1 MKKFVSFVLVFLFV
15 LPLAS
20 CASKPM
26 VLGEAK
32 PYEITSDIH
41 SLDIRINA
49 ADFTIEHGD
58 AFSVESN
65 LKNLTVSE
73 KDGVLT
79 IVDEIKPIVNYTDA
93 MLTLCVPE
101 NVVFETVDLTTGAG
115 SLTADSLSANSLK
128 LKLGAG
134 QVQFDCLN
142 AYSDIEL
149 EGGAGE
155 ITVAGGTLNNLTLG
169 LGVGEL
175 NLTAALHGESNLK
188 FGIGESNVTLIG
200 SKSDY
205 KINLDQGVGSISV
218 DGNTGSGSDSAYTF
232 YRYDGT
238 TLSFTNDHRTAIISG
253 NTLTINGETYYRGDP
268 DTIALQLFTQQ

>member
-1 MKKFVSFVLVFLFV
+1 MRKFISFVLAFLLV

-20 CASKPM
+20 CANKPM

-32 PYEITSDIH
+32 TYEIISDIH
-41 SLDIRINA
+41 SLDIRISA

-73 KDGVLT
+73 KGGVLT
-79 IVDEIKPIVNYTDA
+79 IVDAIKPSVNYTDA
-93 MLTLCVPE
+93 MLTLCVPDG
-101 NVVFETVDLTTGAG
+101 VVFEEAAITTGAG
-115 SLTADSLSANSLK
+115 KLTADSLSANSLK

-142 AYSDIEL
+142 AFSDIDL

-155 ITVAGGTLNNLTLG
+155 ITVAGGTLTNLTLG

-175 NLTAALHGESNLK
+175 NLTAALPGKSDLK
-188 FGIGESNVTLIG
+188 FGVGASNVTLLG
-200 SKSDY
+200 SRDDY
-205 KINLDQGVGSISV
+205 KIEIEQGIGNISLDGTTTS
-218 DGNTGSGSDSAYTF
+218 GSGSTGGEQHQVNIEGGIGAVHVTF
-232 YRYDGT
+232 R
-238 TLSFTNDHRTAIISG
+238 
-253 NTLTINGETYYRGDP
+253 EE
-268 DTIALQLFTQQ
+268 